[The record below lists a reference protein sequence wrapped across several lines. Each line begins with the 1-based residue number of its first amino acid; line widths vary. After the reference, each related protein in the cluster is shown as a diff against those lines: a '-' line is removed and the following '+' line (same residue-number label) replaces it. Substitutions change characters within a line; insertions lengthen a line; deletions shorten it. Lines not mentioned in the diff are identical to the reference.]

1 MAALGAFDLVHERK
15 QVVTLRV
22 LEAELQKSRLVDQ
35 VGNAVLE
42 FHVRRLL
49 KLYRKPHVVGW
60 LNSRHL
66 EHDVLGEAV
75 EYRIDHLRRCRTLI
89 ETDCPTDTV
98 CSHGPLKLNADG
110 EEVQTWREALNQR
123 VEDRPFLQRG
133 LERFCG

>member
-15 QVVTLRV
+15 QVVTLRA
-22 LEAELQKSRLVDQ
+22 LEAELQKPRLVDQ
-35 VGNAVLE
+35 VENAVLE

-49 KLYRKPHVVGW
+49 KQHRKPHVGW

-66 EHDVLGEAV
+66 EHDVPGEAV
-75 EYRIDHLRRCRTLI
+75 EYRNDHLRRCRTII

-98 CSHGPLKLNADG
+98 CSHGPLKLNVDG
-110 EEVQTWREALNQR
+110 EEVQTWLEAPNQC